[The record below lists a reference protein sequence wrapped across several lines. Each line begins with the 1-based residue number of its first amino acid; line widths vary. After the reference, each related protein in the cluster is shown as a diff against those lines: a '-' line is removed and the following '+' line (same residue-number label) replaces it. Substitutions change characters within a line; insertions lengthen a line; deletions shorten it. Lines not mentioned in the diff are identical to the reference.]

1 MANAAPTNAAPTNA
15 TRTLLI
21 THPACA
27 GHHIAH
33 HPEQPKRV
41 VAIEAAVVAAYGDNK
56 DLARDACPADAPRDA
71 LLRFHSERHVARL
84 EGLFDRVES
93 DAAAPAFDPARTKKR
108 RPMLS
113 IDDDTAVMAKSR
125 AAALASCGGAM
136 RAVDAVL
143 RDGYG
148 NAFACVRP
156 PGHHATP
163 TQAMGFC
170 LFNNV
175 GVAALHARETYGVRR
190 VAVVDVDVHHGN
202 GTEAYFRDD
211 AELFYASFH
220 QGGGDFYPGTGLT
233 RGSAKV
239 VNGARVAGETGVA
252 RNVVNCPLA
261 QGAGLRGVR
270 RCLADKILPALATF
284 DPGLVIVSLG
294 FDALA
299 KDPIGGLDLAPGD
312 YAEITKLVAAA
323 APAAKLVSVLEG
335 GYDVREISRAAVAHV
350 SALLDLA
357 RAPGAPPPSP
367 PRRPRGASAISDDSS
382 GESWGSGQ
390 EYGAQSDDSDDLGLG
405 DLAVADDPP
414 PPPEP
419 AAKPPG
425 ALARAFAFL
434 KKT

>member
-84 EGLFDRVES
+84 EGLFDRVEA
-93 DAAAPAFDPARTKKR
+93 DARAPPFDPARTKKR

-261 QGAGLRGVR
+261 KGAGLRGVR

-284 DPGLVIVSLG
+284 DPGLVILSLG

-299 KDPIGGLDLAPGD
+299 KDPIGGLDLAPG
-312 YAEITKLVAAA
+312 ITRRSRGSSRRGAGRS
-323 APAAKLVSVLEG
+323 VSVLEG
-335 GYDVREISRAAVAHV
+335 GYGVREIRARP
-350 SALLDLA
+350 SPTCRPPGP
-357 RAPGAPPPSP
+357 RADAPPPAAAAAA
-367 PRRPRGASAISDDSS
+367 PRASAISDDL
-382 GESWGSGQ
+382 GQ
-390 EYGAQSDDSDDLGLG
+390 AGQASAAPRATTATTRPQG
-405 DLAVADDPP
+405 PRRRRRP
-414 PPPEP
+414 RRRP
-419 AAKPPG
+419 AAKPG

>member
-1 MANAAPTNAAPTNA
+1 MANAAPTSAAPTNA

-41 VAIEAAVVAAYGDNK
+41 VAIEAAVVAAYGDSK

-84 EGLFDRVES
+84 EGLFDRRGRR
-93 DAAAPAFDPARTKKR
+93 APADPRTKKR

-211 AELFYASFH
+211 AEL
-220 QGGGDFYPGTGLT
+220 
-233 RGSAKV
+233 
-239 VNGARVAGETGVA
+239 VAGETGVA

-261 QGAGLRGVR
+261 KGAGLRGVR

-299 KDPIGGLDLAPGD
+299 KDPIGGLDLAPG
-312 YAEITKLVAAA
+312 ITRRSRGSSRA

-335 GYDVREISRAAVAHV
+335 GYD
-350 SALLDLA
+350 
-357 RAPGAPPPSP
+357 
-367 PRRPRGASAISDDSS
+367 RRPGRELGL
-382 GESWGSGQ
+382 GP